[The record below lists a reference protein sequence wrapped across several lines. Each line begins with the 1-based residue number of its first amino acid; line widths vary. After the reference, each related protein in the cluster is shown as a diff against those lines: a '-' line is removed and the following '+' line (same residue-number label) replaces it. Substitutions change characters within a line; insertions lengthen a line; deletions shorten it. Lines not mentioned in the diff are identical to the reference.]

1 MDNSS
6 GYRRVVMRRAVG
18 GGLAVLVALVVA
30 GFILGGYLDASGAT
44 SIPGVAQL
52 MRLPKAVRTLIE
64 LVIGVPIA
72 FGIAL
77 YFVLETAELL
87 WFLGTPIR
95 WLSAEVRR
103 K

>member
-1 MDNSS
+1 M
-6 GYRRVVMRRAVG
+6 VMRRAVG
-18 GGLAVLVALVVA
+18 GGLATLVALVVA
-30 GFILGGYLDASGAT
+30 GFILGGYLDASGVT

-52 MRLPKAVRTLIE
+52 MRLPKAVRILIE

-77 YFVLETAELL
+77 YFILETAELL

-95 WLSAEVRR
+95 WLTAEVRR

>member
-1 MDNSS
+1 M
-6 GYRRVVMRRAVG
+6 VLRRAVG
-18 GGLAVLVALVVA
+18 VGVAALVGLVVA

-44 SIPGVAQL
+44 SIPGVTQL

-77 YFVLETAELL
+77 YFTLETAELL

-95 WLSAEVRR
+95 WLTAEVRG